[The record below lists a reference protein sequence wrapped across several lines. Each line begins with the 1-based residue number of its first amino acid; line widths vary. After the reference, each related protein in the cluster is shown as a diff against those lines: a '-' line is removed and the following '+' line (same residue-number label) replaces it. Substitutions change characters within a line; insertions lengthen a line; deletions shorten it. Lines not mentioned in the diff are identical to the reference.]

1 MKDSTQAPSQQAAET
16 LAAQES
22 ADTTARSSAAPERL
36 GRYRI
41 IKRLGAGGMGAVYAA
56 EDVELGRLVAL
67 KVPQCKPDSDA
78 DLLARF
84 RREAHAAAALSHPV
98 ICPLYDFGEERGQPF
113 FAMAYVHGQSLAERL
128 ESGPSLR
135 EREAAELIRLLAEAL
150 DYAHRQGVIHRD
162 LKPQNIMLD
171 EQSRPVIL
179 DFGLAR
185 TVRAD
190 EALLTQSGLIL
201 GTPAYLSP
209 EQAEGRSRAVGPAS
223 DIYSLGVVFYELL
236 AGRRPFLGS
245 AAELLGKHLYVSPEP
260 CSKYAP
266 NVDPQLEAICLKML
280 AKAPED
286 RYAGM
291 AEVAAALS
299 AWLRGRESLADLEDA
314 TGRIGWWPPVGL
326 AAGGAGLFYYT
337 WWFWPGGYS
346 LFDLGF
352 NLLMCGPLAA
362 VGMVL
367 WGVSGWL
374 FLKKFQAAR
383 VGRAGCAHER
393 PTD

>member
-1 MKDSTQAPSQQAAET
+1 MNDSTQAPSQHAAET
-16 LAAQES
+16 LAGAE
-22 ADTTARSSAAPERL
+22 AAAARSPLPPTQL
-36 GRYRI
+36 GRYRV

-67 KVPQCKPDSDA
+67 KVPQCKAGA
-78 DLLARF
+78 DEELLARF
-84 RREAHAAAALSHPV
+84 RREANAAAGLSHPA
-98 ICPLYDFGEERGQPF
+98 ICPLYDVGEDHGQPF
-113 FAMAYVHGQSLAERL
+113 FAMAYVHGQPLAERL
-128 ESGPSLR
+128 KSGPPLR
-135 EREAAELIRLLAEAL
+135 EREAAELIRRLAEAL

-266 NVDPQLEAICLKML
+266 RVDPRLEAICLKML

-286 RYAGM
+286 RYISM
-291 AEVAAALS
+291 AEVAAAL
-299 AWLRGRESLADLEDA
+299 AEWLRGRETVADLEDA
-314 TGRIGWWPPVGL
+314 RGRIGWWPPIGL
-326 AAGGAGLFYYT
+326 FAGGAGLFYYT

-352 NLLMCGPLAA
+352 NLLFCGPLALA
-362 VGMVL
+362 GMVL

-374 FLKKFQAAR
+374 FLKKYQAAR
-383 VGRAGCAHER
+383 GRR
-393 PTD
+393 PMSSGVTPQA